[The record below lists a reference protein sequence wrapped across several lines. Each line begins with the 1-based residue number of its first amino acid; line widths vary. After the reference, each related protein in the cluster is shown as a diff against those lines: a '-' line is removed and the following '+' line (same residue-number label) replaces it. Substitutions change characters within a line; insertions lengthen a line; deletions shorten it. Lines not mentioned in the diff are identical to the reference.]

1 MHKFTDSSQSSS
13 AVLATLPRL
22 QVEVAVPLVGAKT
35 GIAVASRID
44 IFLRLLMPA
53 TPFKV
58 LVGAD
63 RGRMGYVV
71 WPAAHLDLLA
81 LSLHSNPLFANS
93 KLFDISAYAGA
104 SSAITLYY
112 IFSVPAFSSWL
123 VLFLGAASRVR
134 GTRSGVVSIETL
146 FKSAA

>member
-1 MHKFTDSSQSSS
+1 LFNFRFNRKKGLKTALHQFAGNAKHEAS
-13 AVLATLPRL
+13 LAALLPRL
-22 QVEVAVPLVGAKT
+22 QPELSAAPTVTKT
-35 GIAVASRID
+35 AIAVASRVD

-63 RGRMGYVV
+63 RGRTGYVV

-81 LSLHSNPLFANS
+81 LSLHSNPLFASS

-104 SSAITLYY
+104 TSAVTLYY
-112 IFSVPAFSSWL
+112 IFSVPAFSS
-123 VLFLGAASRVR
+123 
-134 GTRSGVVSIETL
+134 
-146 FKSAA
+146 